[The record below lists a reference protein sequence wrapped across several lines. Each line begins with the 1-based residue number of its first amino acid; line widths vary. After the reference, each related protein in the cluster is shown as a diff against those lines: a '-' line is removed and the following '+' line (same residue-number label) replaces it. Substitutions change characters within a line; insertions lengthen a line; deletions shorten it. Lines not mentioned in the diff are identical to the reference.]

1 MNNGTIKRIDIKEFR
16 EFGYLQ
22 EVNRQFFHPRGLALE
37 VNVDNDGNES
47 LGGIWDYRDDPQGI
61 IYGFDE
67 SNNERLNIA
76 LEKKK
81 RVEEAYRK
89 SSLIRQLELQFV
101 QEPIQKDLYEV

>member
-1 MNNGTIKRIDIKEFR
+1 M
-16 EFGYLQ
+16 
-22 EVNRQFFHPRGLALE
+22 ALE

>member
-81 RVEEAYRK
+81 RVEEASPGLTGTDCAAQFKTIKDKGRK
-89 SSLIRQLELQFV
+89 
-101 QEPIQKDLYEV
+101 